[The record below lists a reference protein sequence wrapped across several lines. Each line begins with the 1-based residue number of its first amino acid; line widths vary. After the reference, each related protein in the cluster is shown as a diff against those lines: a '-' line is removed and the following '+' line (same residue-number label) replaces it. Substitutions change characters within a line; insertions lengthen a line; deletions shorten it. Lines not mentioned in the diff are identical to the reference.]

1 MNKRNNIPEAS
12 AEMLLNYLYPEVG
25 QKWIAH
31 GEGSFYRNYNSDL
44 LEYDDETLNVW
55 TARDTFIR
63 LLPEGVIN
71 DENDLKGEDVAEK
84 YKQIRRRIQLLNEA
98 FLPIDTNAFRQSM
111 FIEQQVSELLQD
123 KITYVLRTYF
133 NFDLE
138 AVTCPL
144 VKEAALMLP
153 FISKNRG
160 NFGFVKGLL
169 SALLHCQVDMK
180 MGRFSHTDST
190 RQWIPKVRYDLLIA
204 GLSPSEFREMVESL
218 KPLRDFIREWF
229 IPYEVRCEIYIKEH
243 KSEQQ
248 VNTRLT
254 LGYNTEL
261 TIKD

>member
-1 MNKRNNIPEAS
+1 M
-12 AEMLLNYLYPEVG
+12 
-25 QKWIAH
+25 
-31 GEGSFYRNYNSDL
+31 
-44 LEYDDETLNVW
+44 
-55 TARDTFIR
+55 
-63 LLPEGVIN
+63 IN

-204 GLSPSEFREMVESL
+204 GLSPSKFREMVESL